1 MPDSKTIRI
10 GAVGYLNSKPLIEDL
25 PQLLPEAE
33 LLLDYPSRLAD
44 QLAAGEIDVGLIPV
58 VECLRNP
65 DYKIVS
71 DACVASRGPVLSVKL
86 LSRVPI
92 NEIRTLALDEGSR
105 TSAVLVRIL
114 LRELAGVDPERR
126 PLPLGD
132 TATSTETDAVL
143 LIGDRAMHK
152 VAFRSAKGRP
162 FAERKATLKPFIEEW
177 DLGEEW
183 TRWTGLPFVFAV
195 WAARQSTDTG
205 ALEAALSA
213 ARDRGVSRLR
223 EIAMR
228 EAPKLEIDQ
237 AMALDYL
244 TMNLHF
250 RLGPDER
257 AGLEQFI
264 THAASFSC
272 QTRPPV
278 SAATSSG

>member
-25 PQLLPEAE
+25 PELLPEAE

-92 NEIRTLALDEGSR
+92 NEIRALALDEGSR

-143 LIGDRAMHK
+143 LIGDRAMH
-152 VAFRSAKGRP
+152 SSSGR
-162 FAERKATLKPFIEEW
+162 FVHTW

-195 WAARQSTDTG
+195 WAARQSTETA

-223 EIAMR
+223 EIAKR

-237 AMALDYL
+237 AMAVDYL

-257 AGLEQFI
+257 AGLERFDSQSQQI
-264 THAASFSC
+264 NKENRVSPQKHA
-272 QTRPPV
+272 
-278 SAATSSG
+278 SA